1 MTVYISGVLE
11 AIKIWQ
17 SASDIEKIS
26 NRKAGHDMPWIA
38 CLCL

>member
-17 SASDIEKIS
+17 SASDIEKLVIE
-26 NRKAGHDMPWIA
+26 KLVLICPG
-38 CLCL
+38 